1 MDRVNSPQFAA
12 RVEELMAEHHVPGL
26 ALALV
31 HHDRIASA
39 GYGHACLDPPRPCT
53 PDTLFDIASASK
65 SLTAAAVALLV
76 DDDRSYPDVQYTTP
90 MAHLLPD
97 DFVLPGD
104 EYTQGV
110 TVEDILS
117 HRTGMPGH
125 DLSYMS
131 PRARQP
137 DDARSVTR
145 NLRHLPVAAP
155 IRSKY
160 MYCNMMYTV
169 ATHLVEHKT
178 RQPFADY
185 LEDRFFRPLGMTST
199 NLQPQRARD
208 RGLGDRFAT
217 GYTWVADD
225 AKYLGFPT
233 PDCPEAQGAG
243 SIMTSV
249 NDYIQWVQAMI
260 HCKGP
265 VTDSVYKGLVQP
277 RIITDPTS
285 EHLDPL
291 TSPTLYA
298 AGWEVRYYRGQR
310 VVSHDGAISGF
321 GTSHFFLPEYH
332 FGGVI
337 FGNSEAGNPVADIL
351 ARELIDEVLQVPPA
365 ERPDWNSILFAEWTR
380 SDDPSEEELRQKL
393 CPGLEPPQPQE
404 LPLRAYTGEYHHPGY
419 HTLTVEAKD
428 GQLFIDAT
436 DRSFGFTLTLD
447 HICDQSKYIAHLS
460 DFLEGG
466 DVPFMAEFELANG
479 QATRLGLDLEVDL
492 ESLVWFERV

>member
-1 MDRVNSPQFAA
+1 MDYFRSPQLAA

-26 ALALV
+26 ALAIV

-39 GYGHACLDPPRPCT
+39 GYGHACLHPPTPCT

-76 DDDRSYPDVQYTTP
+76 DDDQSYPEVQYTTP
-90 MAHLLPD
+90 MSHLLPD
-97 DFVLPGD
+97 DFVMPDDG
-104 EYTQGV
+104 YTQGV
-110 TVEDILS
+110 TVEDVLS

-131 PRARQP
+131 PRASQP

-145 NLRHLPVAAP
+145 NLRNLPVAAP

-169 ATHLVEHKT
+169 ATHLVEQKT
-178 RQPFADY
+178 GQRFANY

-199 NLQPQRARD
+199 TLQPQRARD
-208 RGLGDRFAT
+208 RGLGDRIAM
-217 GYTWVADD
+217 GYSWQADD
-225 AKYLGFPT
+225 QNYHGFPS

-243 SIMTSV
+243 SILTSV
-249 NDYIQWVQAMI
+249 NDYIKWVQAMI
-260 HCKGP
+260 GRHGP
-265 VTDSVYKGLVQP
+265 ITDTVYKGLILP

-298 AGWEVRYYRGQR
+298 AGWEVRYYRGHLI
-310 VVSHDGAISGF
+310 VSHDGAISGF
-321 GTSHFFLPEYH
+321 GTTHFFLPEYN

-351 ARELIDEVLQVPPA
+351 ARELVDEVLQVPA
-365 ERPDWNSILFAEWTR
+365 GDRPDWNSIVFAEWTR
-380 SDDPSEEELRQKL
+380 SDDPGEEELRQKL
-393 CPGLEPPQPQE
+393 CPDAEQSQPQE
-404 LPLRAYTGEYHHPGY
+404 LPLSAYTGEYQHPGY
-419 HTLTVEAKD
+419 HTLTVAVKD
-428 GQLFIDAT
+428 DQLFIDAT

-447 HICDQSKYIAHLS
+447 HVCDQSKYIAHLS
-460 DFLEGG
+460 DFQEGG
-466 DVPFMAEFELANG
+466 DVPFLAEFELENDRAV
-479 QATRLGLDLEVDL
+479 RLGLDLEVDL
-492 ESLVWFERV
+492 EGLVWFDRV